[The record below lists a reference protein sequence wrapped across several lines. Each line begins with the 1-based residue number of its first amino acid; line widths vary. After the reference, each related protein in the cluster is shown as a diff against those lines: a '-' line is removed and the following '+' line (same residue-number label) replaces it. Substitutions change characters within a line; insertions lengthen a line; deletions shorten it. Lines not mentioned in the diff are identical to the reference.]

1 MVQIQI
7 KPEKYGTADLI
18 IDMCVYFN
26 LRPDELYC
34 LCHNSRPLAAGSP
47 ETVEAL
53 KSLAQG
59 IALFM
64 IQVPPDDPYLVN

>member
-47 ETVEAL
+47 ENGRG
-53 KSLAQG
+53 AQILG
-59 IALFM
+59 ARDRVIH
-64 IQVPPDDPYLVN
+64 DPSTAR